1 MYANKQTP
9 NPRCGRHNRSRAVAV
24 TLAAL
29 SAYIADRLPNFIL
42 AQGASIDM
50 PPAALPDLAA
60 RQLEAVLA
68 VAEYG
73 SFIAAA
79 SHLQTSQ
86 PALTRT
92 IKRVEQLLG
101 VTLFERSTRR
111 VHITAAG
118 REFIAVAERMLNDL
132 RITVRSMREIAGEQR
147 GQVIVSSIMSVANGA
162 LPRIAG
168 LYRKDRPGVE
178 IHVREG
184 VHGTVLEDVRSG
196 VADFGIT
203 YVDELPDGID
213 TVRLGSEAFKVVLPD
228 RHPLAKRRTLRLAAL
243 DGVPLVSL
251 PNDSRTRR
259 TIDAAAAHAGITLRH
274 AVTVTQFATTLSFV
288 RAGVGL
294 AIVPG
299 SVAADLPHLGLTA
312 RPLTAPALRR
322 ELGAIALRGRPL
334 SPAANGLMAL
344 LRKAFRAH

>member
-1 MYANKQTP
+1 MSSA
-9 NPRCGRHNRSRAVAV
+9 AV
-24 TLAAL
+24 
-29 SAYIADRLPNFIL
+29 
-42 AQGASIDM
+42 
-50 PPAALPDLAA
+50 PDLTA
-60 RQLEAVLA
+60 RQLQAVLA

-79 SHLQTSQ
+79 SLMKTSQ

-92 IKRVEQLLG
+92 IKRVEQVLG
-101 VTLFERSTRR
+101 VALFERSTRR

-132 RITVRSMREIAGEQR
+132 RITVHSMREIADEQR

-162 LPRIAG
+162 LPRLVA
-168 LYRKDRPGVE
+168 LYRQDRPGIE

-196 VADFGIT
+196 VADLGIT
-203 YVDELPDGID
+203 YVDDLPDNVAAIK
-213 TVRLGSEAFKVVLPD
+213 LGVEAFKVVLP
-228 RHPLAKRRTLRLAAL
+228 REHPLARHRTLALSAL
-243 DGVPLVSL
+243 DDVPLVSL

-259 TIDAAAAHAGITLRH
+259 IIDAAAAAAGITLRH
-274 AVTVTQFATTLSFV
+274 AATVTQFATTLSFV

-299 SVAADLPHLGLTA
+299 SVTADLPHQGLVA
-312 RPLTAPALRR
+312 RPLIKPSLRR
-322 ELGAIALRGRPL
+322 ELGVITLAGRPL
-334 SPAANGLMAL
+334 SPAATGLLGL
-344 LRKAFRAH
+344 LRKRFRPKD